1 MAEFFKELK
10 ALREERKIDLDE
22 VHKRTK
28 INIDYLKAL
37 EEGRF
42 DILPKPYVRLF
53 LRAYTVE
60 VGGDP
65 DQAVDQ
71 LEQMLAARENRPV
84 SRPKTIETDSLEVTV
99 DEEISLPERSPQK
112 MRSDLTKGLIL
123 LAVFLFA
130 IYIIRKINTESSRA
144 VINEA
149 GPAVVEPEPRITS
162 NDLLHNFDRDHSNT
176 DLINIA
182 PPFEV
187 KLSSIE
193 RVLYSATPDSEERQ
207 SVNLLPGDSRLHSF
221 ENELELLLNE
231 SRGISIR
238 INGEPIPN
246 FHDHIHPVRV
256 HFKVDS
262 ITQIARV
269 DYFIPKS

>member
-1 MAEFFKELK
+1 MAEFYKELK
-10 ALREERKIDLDE
+10 ALREERKIDLEE

-42 DILPKPYVRLF
+42 DILPLPYVRLF

-65 DQAVDQ
+65 VQALDQ

-84 SRPKTIETDSLEVTV
+84 SRPQKIQTDIPDTQP
-99 DEEISLPERSPQK
+99 DQEINLPEKSPQK
-112 MRSDLTKGLIL
+112 MRTDLLKGIIL
-123 LAVFLFA
+123 LTVFLFA
-130 IYIIRKINTESSRA
+130 IFIIRKINTESSRA
-144 VINEA
+144 VINEN
-149 GPAVVEPEPRITS
+149 GPAILEPETIITP
-162 NDLLHNFDRDHSNT
+162 NDLLHNYDTEISST
-176 DLINIA
+176 ELINSE

-193 RVLYSATPDSEERQ
+193 RILYSVTSDSQKTQ
-207 SVNLLPGDSRLHSF
+207 SVNLPAGDSRLHSF

-231 SRGISIR
+231 TRGIAVR
-238 INGEPIPN
+238 IKGQPIPN
-246 FHDHIHPVRV
+246 FKNHPHPVRV

-262 ITQIARV
+262 TKQTVRV
-269 DYFIPKS
+269 DYFIPKN